1 MVIDKRSEKLMGI
14 QETEGPRWVGRLF
27 PSCRRSHQQRA
38 WEVMA
43 RRHCPQV
50 LPLGDQT
57 EILPTWDTC
66 WLLRFFFFFFLR
78 DQKKVERRPQ
88 HQGLSGLPSSF
99 FYKYIFVY
107 LSKFLGTLT
116 ACVCWSHYAALEQMA
131 LTPCCGRDVGTRPN
145 CESGYKANC
154 SGFNLPQF
162 FILCAC
168 EVHNSKL
175 TVNV

>member
-1 MVIDKRSEKLMGI
+1 MGGEAVPFLPQKPPTAGMGSHGEEALSPSAASWRSNRDFAHL
-14 QETEGPRWVGRLF
+14 
-27 PSCRRSHQQRA
+27 
-38 WEVMA
+38 
-43 RRHCPQV
+43 RH
-50 LPLGDQT
+50 
-57 EILPTWDTC
+57 
-66 WLLRFFFFFFLR
+66 LLTTSFFFFFFLR